1 MSKRFKNKVGDVFE
15 IPLENSEN
23 GYGRILIV
31 EYPIL
36 FCEFYN
42 ITLSQKYSL
51 EELKGMDTIL
61 SIWCSA
67 PITLKPL
74 SNRYFIL
81 FFKKEVKTWPRFSNR
96 CQLYI
101 FLTSHI
107 NQVLLVLWAKVQ
119 K

>member
-61 SIWCSA
+61 SIWCSNHG
-67 PITLKPL
+67 L
-74 SNRYFIL
+74 SKGEWNRKYTFGGRSETSL
-81 FFKKEVKTWPRFSNR
+81 FLEER
-96 CQLYI
+96 CI
-101 FLTSHI
+101 
-107 NQVLLVLWAKVQ
+107 
-119 K
+119 